1 MTKTNRKRH
10 RLTKRRG
17 TRRHTMGGV
26 HNHHTHMRQRPVKSH
41 RRRSTVPVNS
51 AAAPVATA
59 ATAVLQTA
67 TAVLR
72 SVKKSSPPWVNEL

>member
-41 RRRSTVPVNS
+41 RRSSTVPVNS
-51 AAAPVATA
+51 AAAPV

-72 SVKKSSPPWVNEL
+72 SVKKSSPAWVNEL